1 MFPWPPGTPL
11 LHHIVSRAS
20 LPLQLLGPQ
29 DFVHVMQAV
38 FGWWCAVGVVGHG
51 GVQAAVLRGG
61 EVGGRAVS
69 VEQGR
74 LVVVGLLPMVE
85 RQLRPFRRGEG
96 DASCLDTRR
105 PWSNKNE
112 MILGFIKHHRSG
124 DETDQQ
130 HSGTATRIGK
140 ENTVF
145 FFKKPFP
152 FPTLIFSYTS
162 PPPVLDRDAVHP
174 LLLLCLSPSLTLFS
188 RVSRPRLTLEIPHSL
203 QSQGPGEGLPPVL

>member
-1 MFPWPPGTPL
+1 MFPWPSGTPL

-124 DETDQQ
+124 DETEI
-130 HSGTATRIGK
+130 SNTAALQPGLAKKILG
-140 ENTVF
+140 F
-145 FFKKPFP
+145 FLKSHLHFP
-152 FPTLIFSYTS
+152 
-162 PPPVLDRDAVHP
+162 H
-174 LLLLCLSPSLTLFS
+174 
-188 RVSRPRLTLEIPHSL
+188 
-203 QSQGPGEGLPPVL
+203 